1 MVVILYFTC
10 YLLVVGDKLPFC
22 SKCGAEVAEDE
33 KFCATCGTPMGVE
46 KVRVSPSNMIT
57 VTTPTVPGYRV
68 KHVIT
73 IVTGL
78 TARTRGVGGK
88 FVAGIQSMFGGEV
101 SAFTSEIE
109 KARDEAMDRM
119 KEKARR
125 VGANAIIGLDIETS
139 DVLQGTILISATGT
153 AVVIEP
159 E

>member
-1 MVVILYFTC
+1 
-10 YLLVVGDKLPFC
+10 
-22 SKCGAEVAEDE
+22 
-33 KFCATCGTPMGVE
+33 MGVE
-46 KVRVSPSNMIT
+46 PVRVSPSDMIT
-57 VTTPTVPGYRV
+57 VTTPTVPGYHVKRV
-68 KHVIT
+68 IA

-88 FVAGIQSMFGGEV
+88 IVAGIESMFGGEV

-109 KARDEAMDRM
+109 KARVEAMERM